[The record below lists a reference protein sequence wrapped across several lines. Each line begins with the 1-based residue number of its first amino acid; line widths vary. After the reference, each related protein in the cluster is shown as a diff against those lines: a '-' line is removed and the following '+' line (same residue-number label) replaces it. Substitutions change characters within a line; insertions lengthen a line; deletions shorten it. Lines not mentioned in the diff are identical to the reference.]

1 MHSVGCL
8 LGSNLS
14 EFPHHQLLF
23 QRFDHVTKLSR
34 RLQNISK
41 AVTTTTF
48 DAHYEKNGL
57 VFYVTMSQQLCDAS
71 KILKSEACID
81 RKSTRLNSS
90 HVRTSRMPSSA

>member
-1 MHSVGCL
+1 MHLVGCL

-23 QRFDHVTKLSR
+23 QRFDHVTKLSQ

-48 DAHYEKNGL
+48 DAQFQKEWTR
-57 VFYVTMSQQLCDAS
+57 VLCNDV
-71 KILKSEACID
+71 
-81 RKSTRLNSS
+81 STTL
-90 HVRTSRMPSSA
+90 